1 MVKELEISKIKTLEN
16 IRTRIDES
24 DLTGLMQDIKQ
35 HGLLHAIGVW
45 KEGEKYI
52 LAFGNRRLECC
63 KKLGWSKIPCKIL
76 GNKLTKEDFITINTS
91 ENIHRENINP
101 FQFARICKLLN
112 EEGLNLSEIAVK
124 LSVSKTKIVTAMR
137 IYSKVPKEWESKIG
151 YIPAGKSRNKKGLIS
166 ASVADKILK
175 LRINQENINGLFDA
189 AHKEELSIYDI
200 DVISSLIIGG
210 MSIENAINKRRDYVV
225 KVSRVPV
232 NHKIMKK
239 NNITNWDKFCSQVL
253 KGKRKVIKDLIY

>member
-1 MVKELEISKIKTLEN
+1 
-16 IRTRIDES
+16 
-24 DLTGLMQDIKQ
+24 
-35 HGLLHAIGVW
+35 
-45 KEGEKYI
+45 
-52 LAFGNRRLECC
+52 
-63 KKLGWSKIPCKIL
+63 
-76 GNKLTKEDFITINTS
+76 
-91 ENIHRENINP
+91 
-101 FQFARICKLLN
+101 
-112 EEGLNLSEIAVK
+112 
-124 LSVSKTKIVTAMR
+124 MR

-239 NNITNWDKFCSQVL
+239 N
-253 KGKRKVIKDLIY
+253 RE

>member
-1 MVKELEISKIKTLEN
+1 MVKELEISKIKILEN
-16 IRTRIDES
+16 IRTRIEES

-35 HGLLHAIGVW
+35 HGMLHAIGVW

-52 LAFGNRRLECC
+52 LAFGQRRLECC
-63 KKLGWSKIPCKIL
+63 KKLGWVKIPCKIL
-76 GNKLTKEDFITINTS
+76 ESKLTKEDFIAINTS

-101 FQFARICKLLN
+101 TQFARICKLLK

-124 LSVSKTKIVTAMR
+124 LSVSKTKIITAMR

-151 YIPAGKSRNKKGLIS
+151 YIPAGKSRDKKGLLS
-166 ASVADKILK
+166 ASVADRILR
-175 LRINQENINGLFDA
+175 LRINQKNINKLFDV

-200 DVISSLIIGG
+200 DVISNLIMSG

-239 NNITNWDKFCSQVL
+239 SKIDNWDKFSRQVL
-253 KGKRKVIKDLIY
+253 KGERKTVKDLIY